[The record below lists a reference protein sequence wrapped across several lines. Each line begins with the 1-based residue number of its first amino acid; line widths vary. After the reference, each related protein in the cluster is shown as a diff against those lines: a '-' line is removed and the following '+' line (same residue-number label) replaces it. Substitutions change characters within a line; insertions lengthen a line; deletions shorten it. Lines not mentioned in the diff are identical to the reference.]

1 MVVVVQWP
9 GGVQLFV
16 TPCTAA
22 CTAACQSTL
31 SFTLSW
37 SLPKFMSIELVMPSK
52 HLILCHPLLLLP
64 SIFPASES
72 FPVSWLFTS
81 GGQILELQH
90 QSFPLRLTVLI
101 SLQSKGI
108 LKSSLGPQL
117 ESINSLALLPFFII
131 QLSHNYWKDYR
142 LNYTDVCRW
151 SVFGSHGLHFYM
163 PISLFISLSIWVI

>member
-1 MVVVVQWP
+1 MLSHHWR
-9 GGVQLFV
+9 LRNSLYILDCCCSV
-16 TPCTAA
+16 TKSSLTVCNPMDCSTAG
-22 CTAACQSTL
+22 
-31 SFTLSW
+31 FSW
-37 SLPKFMSIELVMPSK
+37 SLLKFMSIELVVPSK

-108 LKSSLGPQL
+108 LKSSLAPQL

-142 LNYTDVCRW
+142 LNYTDVCR
-151 SVFGSHGLHFYM
+151 
-163 PISLFISLSIWVI
+163 